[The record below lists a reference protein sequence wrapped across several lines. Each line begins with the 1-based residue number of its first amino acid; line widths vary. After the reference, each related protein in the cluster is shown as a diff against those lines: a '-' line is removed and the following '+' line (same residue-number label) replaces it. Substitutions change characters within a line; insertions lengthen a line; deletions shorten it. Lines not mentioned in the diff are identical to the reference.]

1 MRARR
6 TLGWVLV
13 ITGLVFLLSG
23 LAVTLLATMPMAANQ
38 PMGESPVV
46 TPSMWIELAEQVMT
60 FTVQL
65 LSLDWTPTRVG
76 IFLIVVG
83 LVLEGAGIYAFF
95 GK

>member
-1 MRARR
+1 M
-6 TLGWVLV
+6 V

-23 LAVTLLATMPMAANQ
+23 LAVTMMATMPMPVNQ
-38 PMGESPVV
+38 PMGESPAV
-46 TPSMWIELAEQVMT
+46 TPSMWIEFAEQVMT

-83 LVLEGAGIYAFF
+83 LVLEGAGVYAFL